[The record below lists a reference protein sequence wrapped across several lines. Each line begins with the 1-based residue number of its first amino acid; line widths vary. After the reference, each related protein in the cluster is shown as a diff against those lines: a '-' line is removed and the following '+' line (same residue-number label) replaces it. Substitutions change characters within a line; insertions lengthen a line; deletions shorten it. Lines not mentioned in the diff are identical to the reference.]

1 MEAERPE
8 AMSRFTDIIDA
19 SIAAIE
25 SLRGLE
31 EPFDAACAMLVESL
45 QNGGKV
51 MACGN
56 GGSAA
61 DSAHFMT
68 ELLCRLDVE
77 RPPLAG
83 LALTNDGS
91 FMTAVGNDYSFDEI
105 FARQVTGLG
114 NEGDVLVGM
123 TTSGNS
129 RNVLRAFEVAKEKGV
144 KTLAMLGGDGGM
156 IAGLADVELIV
167 PVAATARIQEAHKV
181 LIHQICSDVQ
191 EAIFGP
197 LGA

>member
-1 MEAERPE
+1 
-8 AMSRFTDIIDA
+8 MSRFSNTID
-19 SIAAIE
+19 SSLSAIG
-25 SLRGLE
+25 SLKALE
-31 EPFDAACAMLVESL
+31 PQFDAACALLSEAL
-45 QNGGKV
+45 QAGRKV

-83 LALTNDGS
+83 IALTNDGS
-91 FMTAVGNDYSFDEI
+91 FLTAVGNDYSFDEI
-105 FARQVTGLG
+105 FARQVVGLG
-114 NEGDVLVGM
+114 KPGDVLVGM

-129 RNVLRAFEVAKEKGV
+129 RNILRAFEVAKQQGV
-144 KTLAMLGGDGGM
+144 KTLAMLGRDGGAS
-156 IAGLADVELIV
+156 AGIADVELIV
-167 PVAATARIQEAHKV
+167 PVESTARIQEAHKL
-181 LIHQICSDVQ
+181 LIHQICAEVQ

-197 LGA
+197 L

>member
-1 MEAERPE
+1 
-8 AMSRFTDIIDA
+8 MSRFADTISA
-19 SIAAIE
+19 SVAAIE

-31 EPFDAACAMLVESL
+31 AAFDAACSLLIESL
-45 QNGGKV
+45 QGGGKIL
-51 MACGN
+51 ACGN

-83 LALTNDGS
+83 IALTNDGS
-91 FMTAVGNDYSFDEI
+91 FLTAVGNDYSFDEI
-105 FARQVTGLG
+105 FARQVSGLG
-114 NEGDVLVGM
+114 SRGDVLVGM

-129 RNVLRAFEVAKEKGV
+129 GNVLRAFEVAKAKGV
-144 KTLAMLGGDGGM
+144 RTVAMLGRDGGAA
-156 IAGLADVELIV
+156 AGVADVDLIV
-167 PVAATARIQEAHKV
+167 PVESTARIQEAHQV
-181 LIHQICSDVQ
+181 LIHQICAEVQ

-197 LGA
+197 L

>member
-1 MEAERPE
+1 
-8 AMSRFTDIIDA
+8 MSRFTDIIDA
-19 SIAAIE
+19 SLIAIE
-25 SLRGLE
+25 SLRGIE
-31 EPFDAACAMLVESL
+31 GAFDEACALLVESL
-45 QNGGKV
+45 KNGGKV

-83 LALTNDGS
+83 IALTNDGS
-91 FMTAVGNDYSFDEI
+91 FMTAVGNDYSFGEI

-114 NEGDVLVGM
+114 KPGDVLIGM

-129 RNVLRAFEVAKEKGV
+129 KNVLRAFEVATASLAFDGV
-144 KTLAMLGGDGGM
+144 EQQGTVIGPQLERPGEHTGSVFISRQKSQSPVQGSCRRTRATSVALKTLF
-156 IAGLADVELIV
+156 
-167 PVAATARIQEAHKV
+167 QE
-181 LIHQICSDVQ
+181 S
-191 EAIFGP
+191 
-197 LGA
+197 

>member
-1 MEAERPE
+1 
-8 AMSRFTDIIDA
+8 MSRFSITIDA
-19 SIAAIE
+19 SVSAIE

-31 EPFDAACAMLVESL
+31 AHFDDATALLIDSL
-45 QNGGKV
+45 RAGGKI

-56 GGSAA
+56 GGSAS

-83 LALTNDGS
+83 IALTNDGS
-91 FMTAVGNDYSFDEI
+91 FLTAVGNDYSFDEI
-105 FARQVTGLG
+105 FARQVEGLG
-114 NEGDVLVGM
+114 NPGDVLVGL

-129 RNVLRAFEVAKEKGV
+129 GNVLRAFEVARERGL
-144 KTLAMLGGDGGM
+144 KTLALLGRDGGSA
-156 IAGLADVELIV
+156 AGVADVELVV
-167 PVAATARIQEAHKV
+167 PVEATARIQEAHQV
-181 LIHQICSDVQ
+181 LIHLICAEVQ

-197 LGA
+197 L

>member
-1 MEAERPE
+1 
-8 AMSRFTDIIDA
+8 MSRFSDTIDA
-19 SIAAIE
+19 SVSAIE

-31 EPFDAACAMLVESL
+31 AEFEAACAMLVESL
-45 QNGGKV
+45 KGGGKV
-51 MACGN
+51 LACGN

-83 LALTNDGS
+83 IALTNDGS
-91 FMTAVGNDYSFDEI
+91 FLTAVANDYVFEEV

-114 NEGDVLVGM
+114 CRGDVLVGM
-123 TTSGNS
+123 STSGNS
-129 RNVLRAFEVAKEKGV
+129 GNVLRAFEVAREKGV
-144 KTLAMLGGDGGM
+144 KTLAMLGGTGGAA
-156 IAGLADVELIV
+156 AGVADVELLV
-167 PVAATARIQEAHKV
+167 PVESTARVQEAHQV
-181 LIHQICSDVQ
+181 LVHQICGNVQ

-197 LGA
+197 L